1 MSLRFL
7 GIDRAQAVIALRAM
21 KTVALA
27 DSRYD
32 ADEHALL
39 RAAAKALDVD
49 VDVATLAPTEPEL
62 AGDRI
67 ADPKGRE
74 RIVQAMILM
83 ALMDG
88 EVTPSEVQAVER
100 FAAALRVDEPR
111 VRNLRQ
117 LAEGQFALMWADLA
131 RRSFAKDVFV
141 DALKRD
147 GFGGL
152 WRIVGPLVGRAR
164 DPDLARRYNDL
175 GQLGEGTF
183 GRAYWQFI
191 IDNDL
196 GFPGEP
202 RAVPEHG
209 LWHDATHV
217 LAGYGTEPA
226 EEVLVVSFIAGYK
239 KDDPFFWLF
248 TIALQFHLGIKV
260 SPYSPPM
267 KGLFDPELVLAA
279 LARGAATKIDL
290 SQGWD
295 PWPHFPRPIADVR
308 AELGI
313 PPRA

>member
-1 MSLRFL
+1 VSLRFL
-7 GIDRAQAVIALRAM
+7 GVDPAQAVIALRAM

-39 RAAAKALDVD
+39 RAAAKALEVE
-49 VDVATLAPTEPEL
+49 VDVATLAPTEPDL

-67 ADPKGRE
+67 RDPKARE

-88 EVTPSEVQAVER
+88 EVTPSEVAAVER

-111 VRNLRQ
+111 VKNLRQ

-131 RRSFAKDVFV
+131 RRSFARDIFV
-141 DALKRD
+141 DSLKRD
-147 GFGGL
+147 GFAGL

-175 GQLGEGTF
+175 GQLDEGTF

-202 RAVPEHG
+202 RSVPETG
-209 LWHDATHV
+209 LWHDVTHV
-217 LAGYGTEPA
+217 LAGYGTQPE

-267 KGLFDPELVLAA
+267 KGLFEPDLVLGA
-279 LARGAATKIDL
+279 LERGAACGVDL
-290 SQGWD
+290 SHDWD
-295 PWPHFPRPIADVR
+295 PWPHFPRKLEDVR
-308 AELGI
+308 AELRI
-313 PPRA
+313 PPRT